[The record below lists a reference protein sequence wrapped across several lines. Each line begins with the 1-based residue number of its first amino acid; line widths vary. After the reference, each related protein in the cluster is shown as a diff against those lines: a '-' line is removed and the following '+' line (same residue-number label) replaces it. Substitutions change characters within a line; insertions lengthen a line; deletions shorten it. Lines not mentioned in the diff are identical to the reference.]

1 MSKGQFKW
9 GRGDDTPLGCIEKR
23 MTGEGIKMLNIDN
36 SAEAFSMKKDQRNR
50 KITGRLIG

>member
-9 GRGDDTPLGCIEKR
+9 GRGDDAPLDCIEKR